1 MQKKDLPAVLATLY
15 RNRVLGDGRGFASS
29 AVVTASEQP
38 SEVAVQESAVQYR
51 KRIHHDRR
59 QAREID
65 KQIRQFAALGDC
77 DHD

>member
-1 MQKKDLPAVLATLY
+1 MSKVFPALITLY
-15 RNRVLGDGRGFASS
+15 QHRVLGDGRGFGSPVAITPPEKPTEPE
-29 AVVTASEQP
+29 VVP
-38 SEVAVQESAVQYR
+38 ESAVQYR

>member
-15 RNRVLGDGRGFASS
+15 RNRVLGDGRGFASP